1 MENTNPATPVHEV
14 HSIHDVII
22 DLHFFAKGWLERVRQ
37 LRTEVARIRRAT
49 ARAAGAFEVACSG
62 ERRAY
67 HLRLVRESMRWCRS
81 SFRLLFLEGH
91 IAAQVYD
98 EARRR
103 IDQIES
109 GLKCLDSAGDDSW
122 SSVEPLPLAA
132 PVTEFEKEPA
142 FKPLRRL
149 LARIAETTR
158 LIQQRQKAAA
168 VRKEG
173 PPTG

>member
-14 HSIHDVII
+14 HPIHDVIV
-22 DLHFFAKGWLERVRQ
+22 DLHFFAKEWLVRVQQ
-37 LRTEVARIRRAT
+37 LKTEVARIRRAT

-62 ERRAY
+62 DRRAY

-91 IAAQVYD
+91 IAAPVYD

-109 GLKCLDSAGDDSW
+109 GLKRLDSAGDERW
-122 SSVEPLPLAA
+122 PAVEPPPLAA

-149 LARIAETTR
+149 LARITETTR
-158 LIQQRQKAAA
+158 LIQQRQKVAAA
-168 VRKEG
+168 RQPG
-173 PPTG
+173 RPSG